1 MPDTR
6 IDVPT
11 GRGIPIVLSAAS
23 GTGKTTLGQRL
34 IKRFP
39 QIKLSVSYTTRA
51 PRSGEVNG
59 IDYYFVS
66 TSQFEDMVHTNAFI
80 EWAQVHGNM
89 YGTAYSEVSRRL
101 QSGEDVL
108 LDIDVQGGKS
118 IRDRLPDSLL
128 VFLLP
133 PSLNEL
139 RRRLS
144 SRGTESPEQVQLRLL
159 NARREIE
166 AASIYDYLIV
176 NDDLDK
182 ASDALAAVVHVERI
196 RRMDKAAVLKAI
208 LTADNTSGSR

>member
-1 MPDTR
+1 M
-6 IDVPT
+6 
-11 GRGIPIVLSAAS
+11 LSAAS

-51 PRSGEVNG
+51 PRAGEQNG
-59 IDYYFVS
+59 VDYHFVS
-66 TSQFEDMVHTNAFI
+66 TSQFEAMVRENAFI

-89 YGTAYSEVSRRL
+89 YGTAFSEVSKRL
-101 QSGEDVL
+101 DGGDDVL

-118 IRDRLPDSLL
+118 IRERLPDSLL

-133 PSLNEL
+133 PSLAEL

-144 SRGTESPEQVQLRLL
+144 GRGTDSADQVQLRLL

-166 AASIYDYLIV
+166 AATFYDYLII
-176 NDDLDK
+176 NDDIER
-182 ASDALAAVVHVERI
+182 ASEALAGVVQVERI
-196 RRMDKAAVLKAI
+196 RRADKADVVRKI
-208 LTADNTSGSR
+208 LSADLVPHT